1 MLKKLISFILSVML
15 ISSVLIGNVYAD
27 DIVRG
32 VFPKEQSVINF
43 GVELMDMNESK
54 AFEIYMALLG
64 VNTDTTELKIEFE
77 TPVKLD
83 SKTQEEITTVDLDK
97 LEAVSDD
104 AQMAIDA
111 FKADYPEIFWY
122 DIGNSSSKA
131 ILGTERNAD
140 GSQYFV
146 IKGIRL
152 ILNVYPKYQDSI
164 STAYDNVLNELNQVV
179 SATKGMDRYN
189 TLRYF
194 HDYLCDTIE
203 YAENGEDS
211 FNLHGTLVNK
221 FATCEGYAESFKAL
235 CDLAGIPCIIVR
247 GKSIGLSN
255 EEVNHM
261 WNYCLMEDDKWY
273 AVDVTWD
280 DPGYPS
286 YDFFLVGSKTVV
298 MTNDRTFAHTH
309 LALGDF
315 SFSGIH
321 EFIYPD
327 LNETAY
333 EYIEFKY
340 GDVTADG
347 KINSADA
354 LEVLKVSAK
363 MREVNETELK
373 AGDVDGSGELN
384 ASDALYILKLAAR
397 MIDKFPVEM

>member
-1 MLKKLISFILSVML
+1 MLKKI
-15 ISSVLIGNVYAD
+15 ISSVLSVMILSSAMLSNVYAD
-27 DIVRG
+27 DTVRG
-32 VFPKEQSVINF
+32 IFPKEQSVINF
-43 GVELMDMNESK
+43 GVELMDMYESK

-64 VNTDTTELKIEFE
+64 INTDTTELKVEFE
-77 TPVKLD
+77 TPIKLD
-83 SKTQEEITTVDLDK
+83 AKTQEEITTVDMDK

-122 DIGNSSSKA
+122 DISNSSSKA
-131 ILGTERNAD
+131 ILGAEKNDD

-152 ILNVYPKYQDSI
+152 ILNVLPEYEDSV

-179 SATKGMDRYN
+179 AATEGMDRYN
-189 TLRYF
+189 TLKYF

-203 YAENGEDS
+203 YGDNGKDS
-211 FNLHGTLVNK
+211 FNLHGALVNK
-221 FATCEGYAESFKAL
+221 IATCEGYSESFKAL
-235 CDLAGIPCIIVR
+235 CDLAGIPCIVVR

-298 MTNDRTFAHTH
+298 MINDRTFAHTH

-321 EFIYPD
+321 EFLYPE
-327 LNETAY
+327 LNATAY
-333 EYIEFKY
+333 DYIEFMY
-340 GDVTADG
+340 GDVNADG
-347 KINSADA
+347 KINSSDA
-354 LEVLKVSAK
+354 LDVLKEAAK
-363 MREVNETELK
+363 MREFNEKEFK
-373 AGDVDGSGELN
+373 AANVDGNDDTN
-384 ASDALYILKLAAR
+384 ATDALYILKYAAR
-397 MIDKFPVEM
+397 IIDRFPVEI